1 MSDSKAEVKSQQKI
15 SAKAWDENAVPRHR
29 IQWCP
34 GCGDFGVLAALKMAL
49 TKLEVTPHELLMV
62 GGIGC
67 SGQIR
72 NYLNGNAFHGTH
84 GGALAYALGAKM
96 ANPDLKVITLA
107 GDGDTFAI
115 GVENFVH
122 VCRRDPEVML
132 IIMDNGVYGLTKGQ
146 HSPTYGRGMDI
157 TEWSEES
164 PPPFSPLRLAMTAG
178 CTFVAQ
184 SFSGDPKHSAEI
196 YAEAMQHR
204 GFAMV
209 NDFSPC
215 VTYNKFN
222 TYDWYK
228 ERVEEIPAGHNTSD
242 LNAAWELLNDFDRR
256 EKLPLG
262 VVYRNPRR
270 KKAAKRLPI
279 WTEDLQKA
287 NIAPLFQMF
296 R

>member
-1 MSDSKAEVKSQQKI
+1 MPDGPTQKL
-15 SAKAWDENAVPRHR
+15 SPKVWEENATPRHR

-34 GCGDFGVLAALKMAL
+34 GCGDFGVLASLKMAL
-49 TKLEVTPHELLMV
+49 AKLEVTPHELLLV

-96 ANPDLKVITLA
+96 ANPDLTVITLA

-122 VCRRDPEVML
+122 VCRRDPDITLV
-132 IIMDNGVYGLTKGQ
+132 IMDNGVYGLTKGQ

-157 TEWSEES
+157 KEWSEET
-164 PPPFSPLRLAMTAG
+164 PTPFSPLRLALTAG
-178 CTFVAQ
+178 ATFVAQ
-184 SFSGDPKHSAEI
+184 SFSGDPKHSADI
-196 YAEAMQHR
+196 YVEAIQHK
-204 GFAMV
+204 GFSMV

-228 ERVEEIPAGHNTSD
+228 EHVEHVPESHDPSD
-242 LNAAWELLNDFDRR
+242 LNGAWELLNDFDRR
-256 EKLPLG
+256 NRLPLG
-262 VVYRNPRR
+262 VIYRHPRP
-270 KKAAKRLPI
+270 KKAFGRLPF
-279 WTEDLQKA
+279 WPEELQGADPK
-287 NIAPLFQMF
+287 PLLQLF

>member
-1 MSDSKAEVKSQQKI
+1 MSDGTAQKLSPKI
-15 SAKAWDENAVPRHR
+15 WDENATPRHR

-34 GCGDFGVLAALKMAL
+34 GCGDFGVLASLKMAL
-49 TKLEVTPHELLMV
+49 AKLEVTPYDVLLV

-72 NYLNGNAFHGTH
+72 NYLNGNGFHGTH

-96 ANPDLKVITLA
+96 ANPALHVITLA

-122 VCRRDPEVML
+122 VCRRDPDIML
-132 IIMDNGVYGLTKGQ
+132 VIMDNGVYGLTKGQ
-146 HSPTYGRGMDI
+146 HSPTYGLGMNI
-157 TEWSEES
+157 KEWSEET
-164 PPPFSPLRLAMTAG
+164 PTPFSPLRLALTAG
-178 CTFVAQ
+178 ATFVAQ

-196 YAEAMQHR
+196 YVQGMQHA

-222 TYDWYK
+222 NYDWYK
-228 ERVEEIPAGHNTSD
+228 EHTEHVPDDYDPSD
-242 LNAAWELLNDFDRR
+242 FNGAWDLLNDFDRR
-256 EKLPLG
+256 GRLPLG
-262 VVYRNPRR
+262 VVYRHPRA
-270 KKAAKRLPI
+270 KKTFERLPL
-279 WTEDLQKA
+279 WPEDLA
-287 NIAPLFQMF
+287 NTDPKPMLQLF

>member
-1 MSDSKAEVKSQQKI
+1 MAEAKPQKI
-15 SAKAWDENAVPRHR
+15 TAKTWDENAVPRHR

-49 TKLEVTPHELLMV
+49 TKLEITPHELLIV
-62 GGIGC
+62 SGIGC

-96 ANPDLKVITLA
+96 ANPRLRVISTA

-122 VCRRDPEVML
+122 VCRRDPELVH

-146 HSPTYGRGMDI
+146 HSPTHGRGMDI
-157 TEWSEES
+157 TQWSEES
-164 PPPFSPLRLAMTAG
+164 PPPLAALRLALTSGA
-178 CTFVAQ
+178 TFVAQ
-184 SFSGDPKHSAEI
+184 SFSGDPKHAAEV
-196 YAEAMQHR
+196 YVRAMQHK

-222 TYDWYK
+222 TYDWY
-228 ERVEEIPAGHNTSD
+228 RAHVEEIPKDHDPTDING
-242 LNAAWELLNDFDRR
+242 AWDLLNEFDRKDR
-256 EKLPLG
+256 LPLG
-262 VVYRNPRR
+262 VVYQHPRN
-270 KKAAKRLPI
+270 KKTFERVPI
-279 WTEDLQKA
+279 WPHELADA
-287 NIAPLFQMF
+287 DVRPLLNQFK
-296 R
+296 

>member
-1 MSDSKAEVKSQQKI
+1 MSDAKPQKI
-15 SAKAWDENAVPRHR
+15 SAKVWEDNAIPRHR

-49 TKLEVTPHELLMV
+49 TKLEITPSELLMV

-96 ANPDLKVITLA
+96 ANPELKVITLA

-122 VCRRDPEVML
+122 VCRRDPAVML
-132 IIMDNGVYGLTKGQ
+132 VVMDNGVYGLTKGQ
-146 HSPTYGRGMDI
+146 HSPTYGRGIDK
-157 TEWSEES
+157 EYWPEES
-164 PPPFSPLRLAMTAG
+164 PPPFSPLRLALTAG
-178 CTFVAQ
+178 GTFVAQ

-196 YAEAMQHR
+196 YVHAMQHK
-204 GFAMV
+204 GFALV

-215 VTYNKFN
+215 VTYNKLN
-222 TYDWYK
+222 SYDWYR
-228 ERVEEIPAGHNTSD
+228 ERVEEVPADHDAGD
-242 LNAAWELLNDFDRR
+242 LNGAWELLNDFDRR

-262 VVYRNPRR
+262 VIYRHPRN
-270 KKAAKRLPI
+270 KMAAKRLPM
-279 WTEDLQKA
+279 WPKELQGADVK
-287 NIAPLFQMF
+287 PLLQMF